1 MSLLIGGGELWECAA
16 RNNSQVLKSGTF
28 DPDIIYKKDPHGL
41 PRQVF
46 LAIIYSV
53 LSVLYYSQSLEN
65 ASATN

>member
-1 MSLLIGGGELWECAA
+1 MMPGA
-16 RNNSQVLKSGTF
+16 F

-41 PRQVF
+41 PKQVF
-46 LAIIYSV
+46 LPVIYSV

>member
-1 MSLLIGGGELWECAA
+1 MMSGAFA
-16 RNNSQVLKSGTF
+16 
-28 DPDIIYKKDPHGL
+28 PDIIYKKDPHGL

-46 LAIIYSV
+46 LAVIYLV

>member
-1 MSLLIGGGELWECAA
+1 MRVRSTEQSVGIRVGA
-16 RNNSQVLKSGTF
+16 F

-41 PRQVF
+41 PKQVF
-46 LAIIYSV
+46 LPVTYSV